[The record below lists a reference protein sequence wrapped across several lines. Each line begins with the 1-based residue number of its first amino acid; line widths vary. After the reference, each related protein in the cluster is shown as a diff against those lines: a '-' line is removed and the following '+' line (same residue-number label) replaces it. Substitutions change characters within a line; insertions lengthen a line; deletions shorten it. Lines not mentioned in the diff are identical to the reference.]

1 MSITV
6 LPPELRA
13 WRLSD
18 DGVRTAL
25 CEAPLGQF
33 PLLEAAYAW
42 HERRLRTGLPQS
54 RYLPIISADAA
65 GVAPRLVRLL
75 SPLTWSFVAH
85 AEMPRAAYGE
95 REWVQVPATSYH
107 RVARALNTVWRNRS
121 NLLDSRS
128 RARDPF
134 RTSVGTAGDPARS
147 AAVALW
153 RMAILVGGSQHPDGV
168 LAVQTRTLAGV
179 HALTQTARRLQ
190 VTTSPLSD
198 QHPTTVLIR
207 NPAQASALLSEAAQ

>member
-25 CEAPLGQF
+25 CEASLGQF

-42 HERRLRTGLPQS
+42 HERRLRVGPPQS
-54 RYLPIISADAA
+54 RYLPIISADVA

-75 SPLTWSFVAH
+75 SPLTWSFVEH
-85 AEMPRAAYGE
+85 MEMPRMAYGE
-95 REWVQVPATSYH
+95 REWVQVPAPSYH

-134 RTSVGTAGDPARS
+134 RTSAGSNADPARS

-153 RMAILVGGSQHPDGV
+153 RMAILVGGSQQADGV
-168 LAVQTRTLAGV
+168 LAVRTRTLAAV

-190 VTTSPLSD
+190 VTTSPLSA
-198 QHPTTVLIR
+198 QYPTTVLIR
-207 NPAQASALLSEAAQ
+207 DREQASALLSAVAQ